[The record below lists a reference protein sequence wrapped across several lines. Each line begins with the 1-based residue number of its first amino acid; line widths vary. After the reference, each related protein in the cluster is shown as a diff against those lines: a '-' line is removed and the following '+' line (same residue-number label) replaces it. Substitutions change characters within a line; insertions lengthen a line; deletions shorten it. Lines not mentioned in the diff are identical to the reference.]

1 LIEFKSAPQPFQ
13 RRPFQLGGLG
23 VGSFATVM
31 SGTMEP
37 FTVQHDLDL
46 LAAIAKVTAP
56 GGQVTLR
63 QAVRRDG
70 HDNDDQVLVTK
81 QKLVETMKLAG
92 LAQPDDPVVV
102 DDVRDKEAIKNLLGL
117 KTEFDVVQ
125 ITCKKPN
132 FEVVSIP

>member
-1 LIEFKSAPQPFQ
+1 
-13 RRPFQLGGLG
+13 
-23 VGSFATVM
+23 
-31 SGTMEP
+31 MEP